1 MQIHFH
7 STISK
12 ELKTI
17 LRILYSDPDVC
28 DRGLTAICLSLWAL
42 SEVSIHS
49 ATDELWLLVNTNIA
63 DINDVNIDWEH

>member
-1 MQIHFH
+1 M
-7 STISK
+7 
-12 ELKTI
+12 
-17 LRILYSDPDVC
+17 LYSDPDVC